1 MSKEKKLTAV
11 EWLENELII
20 VERNLI
26 NKTFL
31 QLNKTMSGHKLKDI
45 FEQAKELEKQQ
56 IIDAHYEDS
65 IKPYSSSEQY
75 YNETYKK

>member
-1 MSKEKKLTAV
+1 MSTEKKLTAV
-11 EWLENELII
+11 EWL
-20 VERNLI
+20 VEHLTEYCFNL
-26 NKTFL
+26 KL
-31 QLNKTMSGHKLKDI
+31 HKLEIKK
-45 FEQAKELEKQQ
+45 AKEKEKQQ